1 MFLTG
6 GIAVH
11 KQMFVSSSSC
21 TGVCMQVSVCPGGRP
36 TGYTYF
42 IPSEER
48 LESRILT
55 RGFMESRLVVSLAG
69 R

>member
-1 MFLTG
+1 MW
-6 GIAVH
+6 V
-11 KQMFVSSSSC
+11 
-21 TGVCMQVSVCPGGRP
+21 QVSVCPGGRP

-55 RGFMESRLVVSLAG
+55 RGFMESRMVVALAG